1 MALQNRVS
9 KFGSVAAALAVAVFL
24 SVTGASSV
32 SALESSWS
40 ISSEASSRQAAINRV
55 NSMCNQGAPVGHAGY
70 VDNLSFNKNTGVI
83 SWSVTTLNRRCKN
96 IYIRGYAVIGYNG
109 ICPLAGWLV

>member
-55 NSMCNQGAPVGHAGY
+55 NSMCNQGAPVGML
-70 VDNLSFNKNTGVI
+70 DM
-83 SWSVTTLNRRCKN
+83 
-96 IYIRGYAVIGYNG
+96 
-109 ICPLAGWLV
+109 